1 MAGSRLGDGMFT
13 GTGPM
18 YGGARFNIG
27 PMALVRDEASGVMAV
42 LACKR
47 IQAADQEIFRHV
59 GVEPANVPILGLK
72 STVHFRADFAPI
84 AETILC
90 VRAPGAAISD
100 PVELPYRNLRHGIRL
115 RPLGP
120 ERH

>member
-1 MAGSRLGDGMFT
+1 
-13 GTGPM
+13 M
-18 YGGARFNIG
+18 YRGARFNIG
-27 PMALVRDEASGVMAV
+27 PMALLRDEASGVMAV

-47 IQAADQEIFRHV
+47 IQMADREIFRHV
-59 GVEPANVPILGLK
+59 GVEPEAAPILGLK

-84 AETILC
+84 AEKILC

-100 PVELPYRNLRHGIRL
+100 PAELPYRNLRRGVRL

-120 ERH
+120 ERR